1 MPSNKRLKVT
11 ASTTEK
17 SSLAVPPSRSSAQPI
32 PSSCGDL
39 CPVLPARKDPHSS
52 LPTPGDARPLTL
64 VFESGVHHPLGSS
77 SVPCHESIN
86 SDDDAESFD
95 EHVATIS
102 CGSRKNNDYWKV
114 NVIDDKSEKLSLVLD
129 QHNVIEEAKLKVDD
143 VLSLP
148 AGRKVILTC
157 NEHLQPIGDA
167 GGLLSGFLGIL
178 GSDYKKFPI
187 YLLSWR
193 KVPRKDDVYNDII
206 KRKFHFV
213 DVENKIKRYML
224 KNLGKVWK
232 DTRHRLFHQ
241 FYDHTL
247 SIEENIARRPSR
259 IDENHWRW
267 FIDYR
272 LSKKTREICKKN
284 AENRKKQLF
293 THTGGSKSIARR
305 KDEEER
311 QCGRRI
317 SRGEMWTIVHK
328 RKDGS
333 YIHNEAQVIGEKI
346 TSIERDDASSKALSQ
361 NDSLFQ
367 ALGKEHLGRVRGVG
381 SGPCPTQ
388 LFGQSTHQLGRMSSS
403 VNHDIQVEM
412 NVIKSQLEASRL
424 QVQNLET
431 EMKQEKLRR
440 QALEKAVKFL
450 IELQGSNLPPEIASV
465 MNAFDSDKVNGPVS
479 PGARPSS
486 SASHDAQNHES
497 DND

>member
-17 SSLAVPPSRSSAQPI
+17 SSLAVPPLRSSAQPI
-32 PSSCGDL
+32 PPSCSDL

-52 LPTPGDARPLTL
+52 LPTPGDARSLPL

-77 SVPCHESIN
+77 SVPCHQLIN

-95 EHVATIS
+95 EHVGITS
-102 CGSRKNNDYWKV
+102 CSSRKNNDYWKV
-114 NVIDDKSEKLSLVLD
+114 NVID

-143 VLSLP
+143 VLPLP

-187 YLLSWR
+187 YFLSWR

-241 FYDHTL
+241 FYDGTL

-305 KDEEER
+305 KDEEV
-311 QCGRRI
+311 
-317 SRGEMWTIVHK
+317 T
-328 RKDGS
+328 
-333 YIHNEAQVIGEKI
+333 
-346 TSIERDDASSKALSQ
+346 
-361 NDSLFQ
+361 
-367 ALGKEHLGRVRGVG
+367 
-381 SGPCPTQ
+381 
-388 LFGQSTHQLGRMSSS
+388 
-403 VNHDIQVEM
+403 
-412 NVIKSQLEASRL
+412 NVIVL
-424 QVQNLET
+424 
-431 EMKQEKLRR
+431 
-440 QALEKAVKFL
+440 
-450 IELQGSNLPPEIASV
+450 
-465 MNAFDSDKVNGPVS
+465 
-479 PGARPSS
+479 
-486 SASHDAQNHES
+486 
-497 DND
+497 

>member
-1 MPSNKRLKVT
+1 
-11 ASTTEK
+11 
-17 SSLAVPPSRSSAQPI
+17 
-32 PSSCGDL
+32 
-39 CPVLPARKDPHSS
+39 
-52 LPTPGDARPLTL
+52 
-64 VFESGVHHPLGSS
+64 
-77 SVPCHESIN
+77 
-86 SDDDAESFD
+86 
-95 EHVATIS
+95 
-102 CGSRKNNDYWKV
+102 
-114 NVIDDKSEKLSLVLD
+114 
-129 QHNVIEEAKLKVDD
+129 
-143 VLSLP
+143 
-148 AGRKVILTC
+148 
-157 NEHLQPIGDA
+157 
-167 GGLLSGFLGIL
+167 
-178 GSDYKKFPI
+178 
-187 YLLSWR
+187 
-193 KVPRKDDVYNDII
+193 
-206 KRKFHFV
+206 
-213 DVENKIKRYML
+213 ML

-272 LSKKTREICKKN
+272 LSKKTRE
-284 AENRKKQLF
+284 
-293 THTGGSKSIARR
+293 
-305 KDEEER
+305 R

-346 TSIERDDASSKALSQ
+346 TSIERDDASKELSQ

-388 LFGQSTHQLGRMSSS
+388 LFGQSTHQLGGMSSS

-412 NVIKSQLEASRL
+412 NEIKSQLEASKL

-450 IELQGSNLPPEIASV
+450 IELQGSNLPPEIAAV